1 MQLNTSGQLQLLLC
15 VLEILNFLLLLIKLN
30 C

>member
-1 MQLNTSGQLQLLLC
+1 MQLNTSRQLQLLLC